1 MDLEIILLS
10 KVSQKEKDKYHKIS
24 LMRNLK
30 YDTNDNFYE
39 TKANSQME
47 NRHVVSKQGVEGRAR
62 GSLGAWD
69 EQVQTLTY
77 RMDTQG
83 PTVEHRELYSVSC
96 DTIMG
101 KDIYIC
107 ITESLCYTAKLKHTL
122 QINYTSI
129 K

>member
-96 DTIMG
+96 N
-101 KDIYIC
+101 KP
-107 ITESLCYTAKLKHTL
+107 
-122 QINYTSI
+122 
-129 K
+129 

>member
-1 MDLEIILLS
+1 M
-10 KVSQKEKDKYHKIS
+10 IS
-24 LMRNLK
+24 LRRNLK
-30 YDTNDNFYE
+30 YDTNDHFYE

-47 NRHVVSKQGVEGRAR
+47 NRCVVSKHGVEGRAR

-96 DTIMG
+96 D
-101 KDIYIC
+101 KPQWERIYTC
-107 ITESLCYTAKLKHTL
+107 ITQSLCCTAKLKHTL